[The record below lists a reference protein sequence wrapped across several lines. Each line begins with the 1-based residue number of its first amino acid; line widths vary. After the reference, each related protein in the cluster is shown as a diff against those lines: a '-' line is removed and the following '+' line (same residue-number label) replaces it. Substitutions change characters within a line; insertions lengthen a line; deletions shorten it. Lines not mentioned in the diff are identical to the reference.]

1 MKSAH
6 NRRIVMGLAV
16 CLAVFYGLARAP
28 RHGQATDD
36 EGTRIY
42 QLARG
47 LHRENTNR
55 GSFTVWVNGDIG
67 EDSTARRTSVKGGD
81 PLPAFKLSL
90 FSGSSTLQS
99 QDLKGPYILNFW
111 SSWCSV
117 CRAEFVLFD
126 KKIKDKSLQVPVI
139 FVDTLDS
146 QVNGERYVA
155 SLGAANTLTIAFD
168 SNSQLFSSLWF
179 TANPDTVLV
188 DADGHIQA
196 IQIGAV
202 SDLSLTFFNEIAQH
216 PGVGSFDR
224 LHPDVQP
231 TQSPATPTAP
241 PVPTSTLD

>member
-16 CLAVFYGLARAP
+16 CLTVFYGLVVVGAP
-28 RHGQATDD
+28 RHGQAADD
-36 EGTRIY
+36 EATKIY
-42 QLARG
+42 QLARS

-67 EDSTARRTSVKGGD
+67 EDSTARRTIVKGGD
-81 PLPAFKLSL
+81 PMPAFKLSL
-90 FSGSSTLQS
+90 FNGSDMLQS

-117 CRAEFVLFD
+117 CRPEFALFD
-126 KKIKDKSLQVPVI
+126 KKIKDKSLRVPVI

-146 QVNGERYVA
+146 RAAGEMYID
-155 SLGAANTLTIAFD
+155 SLGLPTLTFAFD
-168 SNSQLFSSLWF
+168 SDSKLFSSLWF
-179 TANPDTVLV
+179 TVNPDTVLV
-188 DADGHIQA
+188 DANGRVQA

-231 TQSPATPTAP
+231 TQVPATPP
-241 PVPTSTLD
+241 MPTSTPD